1 MYFHACARSKIQI
14 TAPPDQLSFFAAT
27 NEKGRSHFFYI
38 WISQFFSQIVFS
50 LFAPPINS
58 MTTLYHK
65 GERINANFTGALSLT
80 SSNLSDGLLIFS
92 APLGEQ
98 QEVPSLLML
107 TISSHITSQSN
118 RLFFSAA
125 PLGEQQEAR
134 GLGRHLGAGAAG
146 GQGDEGHPG
155 KGDPD
160 DHDYHGGDGDDGDD
174 DVWQR

>member
-1 MYFHACARSKIQI
+1 MYIPTRVFSKKITSLPQITLFASLIPDMYFHACARSKIQI

-27 NEKGRSHFFYI
+27 NEKGRSHFPYI
-38 WISQFFSQIVFS
+38 WISQIFSQIIFS

-65 GERINANFTGALSLT
+65 GERINANFTGARPPPSLT

-98 QEVPSLLML
+98 QEAPSLLMLML

-118 RLFFSAA
+118 RPLFSAA
-125 PLGEQQEAR
+125 PLGEQ
-134 GLGRHLGAGAAG
+134 
-146 GQGDEGHPG
+146 
-155 KGDPD
+155 
-160 DHDYHGGDGDDGDD
+160 
-174 DVWQR
+174 

>member
-1 MYFHACARSKIQI
+1 MPSQNYHLYPNPGIFKKITSLPQITLFASLIPDMYFHACARSKIQI

-27 NEKGRSHFFYI
+27 NEKGRSHFPYI
-38 WISQFFSQIVFS
+38 WISQIFSQIIFS

-65 GERINANFTGALSLT
+65 GERINANFTGAPSHT

-92 APLGEQ
+92 
-98 QEVPSLLML
+98 
-107 TISSHITSQSN
+107 
-118 RLFFSAA
+118 A

-155 KGDPD
+155 QDHPDNHGDHCVKRAPLL
-160 DHDYHGGDGDDGDD
+160 YFI
-174 DVWQR
+174 RS

>member
-27 NEKGRSHFFYI
+27 NEKGRSHFPYI
-38 WISQFFSQIVFS
+38 WISQIFSQIIFS

-98 QEVPSLLML
+98 QEAPSLLMLML

-118 RLFFSAA
+118 CPLFSEA
-125 PLGEQQEAR
+125 PLGEQ
-134 GLGRHLGAGAAG
+134 
-146 GQGDEGHPG
+146 
-155 KGDPD
+155 
-160 DHDYHGGDGDDGDD
+160 
-174 DVWQR
+174 

>member
-1 MYFHACARSKIQI
+1 MDFYLSAESKLPFISQPGYFQKNDKPAPNHTFASLIPDMYFHACARSKIQI

-27 NEKGRSHFFYI
+27 NEKGRSHFPYI
-38 WISQFFSQIVFS
+38 WISQIFSQIIFS

-118 RLFFSAA
+118 RPLFSAA
-125 PLGEQQEAR
+125 PLGEQ
-134 GLGRHLGAGAAG
+134 
-146 GQGDEGHPG
+146 
-155 KGDPD
+155 
-160 DHDYHGGDGDDGDD
+160 
-174 DVWQR
+174 

>member
-1 MYFHACARSKIQI
+1 MYIPTRVFSKKITSLPQITLFASLIPDMYFHACARSKIQI

-27 NEKGRSHFFYI
+27 NEKGRSHFPYI
-38 WISQFFSQIVFS
+38 WISQIFSQIIFS

-118 RLFFSAA
+118 RPLFSEA
-125 PLGEQQEAR
+125 PLGEQ
-134 GLGRHLGAGAAG
+134 
-146 GQGDEGHPG
+146 
-155 KGDPD
+155 
-160 DHDYHGGDGDDGDD
+160 
-174 DVWQR
+174 